1 MVQRIENPAEGI
13 RFVQGN
19 SLNETDLHE
28 GLEDLPQV
36 QLILTDPPYN
46 IADKGK
52 VTKAHGKLWSN
63 AEAWGEHFNDAMTE
77 EQYEDFLIRFLITSW
92 NLLEPGGSLV
102 TFMDRAYAGRV
113 IPMAENIINHAVDWK
128 TAGPRTRCDT
138 KCYESHKKQPS
149 GFVFKNQM
157 MFFKT
162 NSVPKI
168 RTTNYG
174 SAYEVALWFV
184 KPLNWKQAKPNVFNY
199 KPPIKNLR
207 LYPTESWDSGKLV
220 KKHGKLN
227 VAEYHNTCSSN
238 VFLYSI
244 GSKTVGHPCEKYT
257 AMLRPLVEHHS
268 DAGGLILDPFAGG
281 FNLAMVAKELGRQ
294 FVGFD
299 LSEEWFDKGLA
310 AFEKKQAEKVK
321 I

>member
-1 MVQRIENPAEGI
+1 MVKIVNPNDDI
-13 RFVQGN
+13 RLVNGN
-19 SLNETDLHE
+19 SFDPIVMEKALD
-28 GLEDLPQV
+28 GMGQV
-36 QLILTDPPYN
+36 DLILTDPPYN

-63 AEAWGEHFNDAMTE
+63 AEAWGEHFNDDMTE
-77 EQYEDFLIRFLITSW
+77 EEYVDFIINFLIKSW
-92 NLLEPGGSLV
+92 NLLAPGGSLI
-102 TFMDRAYAGRV
+102 TFMDRKFAGRV
-113 IPMAENIINHAVDWK
+113 IPLAEEIVRHSVDWK
-128 TAGPRTRCDT
+128 TAGPRPICD
-138 KCYESHKKQPS
+138 KKPYEKHKRTPM
-149 GFVFKNQM
+149 GFVFKNQL

-184 KPLNWKQAKPNVFNY
+184 KPVSWNKSKPNVFNY

-207 LYPTESWDSGKLV
+207 LYPEWAWKNERLV
-220 KKHGKLN
+220 KKYGRLD

-257 AMLRPLVEHHS
+257 GMLAPLIEHHS
-268 DAGGLILDPFAGG
+268 NPGDLILDPFAGG
-281 FNLAMVAKELGRQ
+281 FHSSMVAQALGRKY
-294 FVGFD
+294 VGID
-299 LSEEWFDKGLA
+299 ISEEWFKKGQA
-310 AFEKKQAEKVK
+310 ALQKQLQEQIEV
-321 I
+321 